1 MRKLFSILIILFL
14 LISFKGFSQQRVV
27 IAEEF
32 TGTWCPYCP
41 GAQMGLRNLKQ
52 EVGDLV
58 AIIAYHLSDP
68 FSIPEG
74 SARRSY
80 YGVSGIPTVIFDGVL
95 WRVGGSQTQP
105 IPYRDLFDQRII
117 VAPLVDIELQILDYN
132 RNTGIGR
139 VEVTVT
145 NLTSFVEGYLR
156 CVLIG
161 KETLYYWQNQ
171 DHLYDICLDMFP
183 NDASGQY
190 LSLQLGESFCDTYDF
205 TVPYG
210 WRQRECTIVA
220 FFQDDNTKEIHNG
233 KEVGIPL
240 PAIKEEKNNNLKT
253 TTPKLEK
260 IFNIE
265 GRVVD
270 KKFNSYG
277 VYFLKYNDNS
287 LKKVII
293 MK

>member
-1 MRKLFSILIILFL
+1 MKKLFSIFTLLFL
-14 LISFKGFSQQRVV
+14 LTSFKGFSQQRVV

-52 EVGDLV
+52 EVGDAV
-58 AIIAYHLSDP
+58 AIIAYHYNDP
-68 FSIPEG
+68 FSIPEVNV
-74 SARRSY
+74 RVSY
-80 YGVSGIPTVIFDGVL
+80 YGVTGYPTVIFDGVL
-95 WRVGGSQTQP
+95 RRVGGYPNQP
-105 IPYRDLFDQRII
+105 VPYRDLFDQRII
-117 VAPLVDIELQILDYN
+117 VAPLVDIQLRILNYN
-132 RNTGIGR
+132 RNTGMGQ

-156 CVLIG
+156 CALIG

-171 DHLYDICLDMFP
+171 THLYDICLDMFP
-183 NDASGQY
+183 NDANGQY
-190 LSLQLGESFCDTYDF
+190 LSLQMGQSFCDTYDF
-205 TVPYG
+205 TISYG
-210 WRQRECTIVA
+210 WRQKECSIVA
-220 FFQDDNTKEIHNG
+220 FFQDNSTQEIHNG
-233 KEVGIPL
+233 KEVEIPL
-240 PAIKEEKNNNLKT
+240 AKIEERRNNNLKEV
-253 TTPKLEK
+253 PKVEK

-265 GRVVD
+265 GRVV

-277 VYFLKYNDNS
+277 VYFLKHNDNS

>member
-1 MRKLFSILIILFL
+1 MRKLSLIFIISFFL
-14 LISFKGFSQQRVV
+14 LSFKGFSQQRVV

-52 EVGDLV
+52 EVGDSV

-74 SARRSY
+74 NARRNY
-80 YGVSGIPTVIFDGVL
+80 YGISGIPTVIFDGLL
-95 WRVGGSQTQP
+95 WRVGGSPTQP
-105 IPYRDLFDQRII
+105 VYYRDLFDQRII
-117 VAPLVDIELQILDYN
+117 VAPLVDIELQILNYN
-132 RNTGIGR
+132 RNTGMGQ
-139 VEVTVT
+139 VKVTVN
-145 NLTSFVEGYLR
+145 NLTTFVEGYLR

-190 LSLQLGESFCDTYDF
+190 LSLQSGESFCDTYEF

-210 WRQRECTIVA
+210 WQERECSIVA
-220 FFQDDNTKEIHNG
+220 FFQDDNTREIHNG
-233 KEVGIPL
+233 KEVVIPL
-240 PAIKEEKNNNLKT
+240 TAIKEERTNNLKT
-253 TTPKLEK
+253 TPKIEK
-260 IFNIE
+260 IFDIE
-265 GRVVD
+265 GRIV

>member
-1 MRKLFSILIILFL
+1 MRKLFSIFIILFF

-68 FSIPEG
+68 FSIPEA
-74 SARRSY
+74 SARQSY
-80 YGVSGIPTVIFDGVL
+80 YGVTGIPTVIFDGVL
-95 WRVGGSQTQP
+95 RRVGGSANQP
-105 IPYRDLFDQRII
+105 VPYRDLFDQRII
-117 VAPLVDIELQILDYN
+117 VAPLVDINLRVLNYN
-132 RNTGIGR
+132 RNTGMGQ

-156 CVLIG
+156 CAAVG
-161 KETLYYWQNQ
+161 KETLYYWQGQ
-171 DHLYDICLDMFP
+171 DHLYDVCLDMFP
-183 NDASGQY
+183 NDAGGQY
-190 LSLQLGESFCDTYDF
+190 LSLQMGQSFCDTYDF
-205 TVPYG
+205 TIPYG
-210 WRQRECTIVA
+210 WRERECSIVA
-220 FFQDDNTKEIHNG
+220 FFQDNSSQEIHNG
-233 KEVGIPL
+233 KEVDIPL
-240 PAIKEEKNNNLKT
+240 TAIKEGRTDNLK
-253 TTPKLEK
+253 TTPKLER
-260 IFNIE
+260 IFDIG
-265 GRVVD
+265 GREV
-270 KKFNSYG
+270 KRFNSYG